1 MHDVPLQNGW
11 SSEVPSGEILISAA
25 LSLETPQ
32 PPPTSPWSGLP
43 APGDFF
49 EKLWIVVR
57 WNNKRVEIIL
67 GLFFDYMG
75 IKWGL
80 RLGL

>member
-57 WNNKRVEIIL
+57 WNNNVWRLFWDYFSII
-67 GLFFDYMG
+67 
-75 IKWGL
+75 WGL
-80 RLGL
+80 NGD